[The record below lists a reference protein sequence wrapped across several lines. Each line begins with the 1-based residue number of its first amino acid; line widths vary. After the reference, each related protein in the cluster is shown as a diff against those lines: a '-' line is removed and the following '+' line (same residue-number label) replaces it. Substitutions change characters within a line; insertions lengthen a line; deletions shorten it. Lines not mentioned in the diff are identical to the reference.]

1 MAYGINLFNTQNQIM
16 FSTENI
22 SYHFVGKYTATN
34 TTNFRLQA
42 SFSCTGIPLIFLDG
56 QSGAAGVSILQ
67 LTNTSGTNWTAT
79 VAGRIP
85 ATGALTSLDIYVF
98 AFPNAIPTTG
108 YGIWAKDAF
117 GQATLNLQ
125 QKLLKL
131 SGAFV
136 TTASSSS
143 SSNTPSNATLLFGSI
158 PTDYIVCS
166 PILGQQIVPAGPSS
180 LLAGLSAKSATS
192 TSVSFLSSYVYA
204 PNFAPPGT
212 NSYFLMGSQYIMFA
226 DKSLYV

>member
-1 MAYGINLFNTQNQIM
+1 M

-42 SFSCTGIPLIFLDG
+42 SFSCNGTPLIFLDG

-79 VAGRIP
+79 VAGRNP
-85 ATGALTSLDIYVF
+85 STGALTSLDIYVF
-98 AFPNAIPTTG
+98 AFPNTPPSTG
-108 YGIWAKDAF
+108 YGIWAKNAS
-117 GQATLNLQ
+117 GTTTLNLQ

-136 TTASSSS
+136 TTASSSN
-143 SSNTPSNATLLFGSI
+143 SSNIPSNATLLFGSI
-158 PTDYIVCS
+158 PSNYIVCA
-166 PILGQQIVPAGPSS
+166 PVLGQQIVPAGASS
-180 LLAGLSAKSATS
+180 LLAGLSPRSASS
-192 TSVSFLSSYVYA
+192 TTVSFLSSYVYV
-204 PNFAPPGT
+204 PNFAPPST

-226 DKSLYV
+226 DKTLYV